1 MTTQEQR
8 EVFRR
13 ALQAARSD
21 AGLSQRELAA
31 KVGVSYSAVSQ
42 WEMGTT
48 APRQAKLRELERT
61 LGLEDGDLGQH
72 LGFLSLGAQER
83 ALVTVAD
90 AIEKD
95 PRLGERQRE
104 LLRTMYRELVRQ
116 HADEVRDGG

>member
-1 MTTQEQR
+1 M
-8 EVFRR
+8 FRR
-13 ALQAARSD
+13 ALQAARAD
-21 AGLSQRELAA
+21 AGLSQRKLAR
-31 KVGVSYSAVSQ
+31 KLGVSYSAVSQ

-48 APRQAKLRELERT
+48 SPRQAMLRELERT

-72 LGFLSLGAQER
+72 LGYLPARAQER
-83 ALVTVAD
+83 ALITVAD

-116 HADEVRDGG
+116 HADERRDGD